1 MSDFKNISDFR
12 KGSYR
17 NYPYQDPTYLSFAL
31 LFDWYNPEES
41 PLLAGPAESFLEKL
55 GESDSY
61 YQDRLEDL
69 KNFKDALKKINTEL
83 PWYWQSLKGLDRIQK
98 YDPLN
103 AYFGG
108 DDAKIEIETLE
119 SLNLPITGLMHLYKR
134 AAFDERKWTW
144 IIPANLRKFKI
155 YIYVTEVRSI
165 QTKVNTKVGGI
176 PSKSNVDAEP
186 GASDKTKLTIE
197 ATNNNA
203 GIMGTQGRPYFM
215 FGLGY
220 CEWDM
225 MSGANIFADLSKN
238 PEMAVSSIGFKYET
252 LEKIEARVLNGIIE
266 EPAYARSNIS
276 PAPDTEF
283 FESSSKTPLEWAKE
297 KATGKINEFKDKSK
311 EALNQLA
318 EEKMRELK
326 QEARNRTVNRIPS
339 VENVFS
345 NFIRRV
351 DAATDINQQTKNI
364 GNNISA
370 NVFGDLRGNTIRE
383 GLNKAA
389 AKSLGNIFK

>member
-103 AYFGG
+103 AYLGG
-108 DDAKIEIETLE
+108 DDARIEIETLE
-119 SLNLPITGLMHLYKR
+119 SLNLPITGLMHLYRR

-165 QTKVNTKVGGI
+165 QIKVNTKIGGI
-176 PSKSNVDAEP
+176 PSKLNKDAISGFPDNFKPTVDAQN
-186 GASDKTKLTIE
+186 D
-197 ATNNNA
+197 NA
-203 GIMGTQGRPYFM
+203 EIMGTQGRPYFM

-225 MSGANIFADLSKN
+225 TTGSNIFADLSKN
-238 PEMAVSSIGFKYET
+238 PEMAVSSIGFTYEK
-252 LEKIEARVLNGIIE
+252 LEKVEARVLNGIIK
-266 EPAYARSNIS
+266 EPEYARSNIS
-276 PAPDTEF
+276 PAPDSEF

-297 KATGKINEFKDKSK
+297 KATGKINEFKDKGK

-318 EEKMRELK
+318 EEKKRELT
-326 QEARNRTVNRIPS
+326 QEARNRTVNRIPTT
-339 VENVFS
+339 ENVFS
-345 NFIRRV
+345 NFVRRA
-351 DAATDINQQTKNI
+351 DNATDINQQTKNI

-389 AKSLGNIFK
+389 SNSLGNIFK